1 MRHDYEA
8 ASACTEWFYSTRC
21 WECTGCGNF
30 FTHEDCADEYKKDKD
45 MLYFPP
51 VGHNLKN
58 IPAKDATCV
67 DKGTVE
73 YWHCERC
80 GLNFSDNEGENELT
94 NIETDAPLLPHNYD
108 DNGVC
113 SFTEEHVEEQYK
125 KSSADY
131 THNDVYYKTCS
142 CGAVSTTET
151 FEVPGTAL
159 NHDWAKATCTE
170 PKTCRR
176 EGCGATDGNP
186 LGHDLPNDWSKDEN
200 KHWHECERC
209 HSKEDEGDHEY
220 GDDNTAFIWIALLLI
235 CASTAAVTV
244 IYGRRKKQR

>member
-1 MRHDYEA
+1 MIMRPLLPARNGFIQRA
-8 ASACTEWFYSTRC
+8 AG
-21 WECTGCGNF
+21 ECTGCGNF

-94 NIETDAPLLPHNYD
+94 NIETDAPLL
-108 DNGVC
+108 
-113 SFTEEHVEEQYK
+113 
-125 KSSADY
+125 
-131 THNDVYYKTCS
+131 
-142 CGAVSTTET
+142 
-151 FEVPGTAL
+151 
-159 NHDWAKATCTE
+159 
-170 PKTCRR
+170 
-176 EGCGATDGNP
+176 
-186 LGHDLPNDWSKDEN
+186 
-200 KHWHECERC
+200 
-209 HSKEDEGDHEY
+209 
-220 GDDNTAFIWIALLLI
+220 LI

-244 IYGRRKKQR
+244 IYGRRKKQRKDSESSQQLILTSALMDTSGRMIYFS